1 MGKITVYENNKRRGS
16 TSQAFNVVTKKEL
29 MREHTLDFSILNNN
43 PIYKEIT
50 QFSVFEN
57 KGQLFDISSI
67 DSDSGKENITAVS
80 AEHVSYRA
88 NKYKIPEHYAFVG
101 TVEEIAQ
108 DILKVSGAETEFTI
122 GECCDLGTVSFSIN
136 NDKEITARAALFGMA
151 ALGVEIDYDNFS
163 VNIPQRIGKDLG
175 KTFRFGID
183 LEDFRRRW
191 QIGNGWTYDIAIADI
206 QKIPNFSGI
215 TFSLGDDVMA
225 EDSFIGDSIK
235 NRVISYVEND
245 DNPAENS
252 ITMGVFIADAE
263 SKNVETDR
271 IANTAN
277 DTANTAKSTADEAKK
292 TADNSVQQEEKYSN
306 VSISHENGFMAENKA
321 GTQRVIMNADDCF
334 VVQVLQDGKWVTV
347 NSLEAFGL
355 LVDRLTSSEAK
366 DRFCVKI
373 GKIEETDSKGQ
384 SVTKYGLELHDEH
397 EKKLSI
403 FYLNGDTGIR
413 FDAERMLFDVLKS
426 LDFTCGNILRLEAL
440 NTLSLIAPNL
450 SVENTDTKDF
460 GYGVTGLYEFDIL
473 SSTGEPD
480 TIHIRMVNG
489 IVVNIY

>member
-151 ALGVEIDYDNFS
+151 ALGVEIDYDNFT

-175 KTFRFGID
+175 KIFRFGID

-191 QIGNGWTYDIAIADI
+191 QVGNGWTYDIAIADI
-206 QKIPNFSGI
+206 QKIPDFSGI

-277 DTANTAKSTADEAKK
+277 DTANTAKSTADEAKE
-292 TADNSVQQEEKYSN
+292 TADNSVQQKEKYSN

-321 GTQRVIMNADDCF
+321 GTQRVLMNADDCF
-334 VVQVLQDGKWVTV
+334 VVQVLQNGEWVTI
-347 NSLEAFGL
+347 NSVEAFGML
-355 LVDRLTSSEAK
+355 TPRLTNQEAK
-366 DRFCVKI
+366 DRFYVTV
-373 GKIEETDSKGQ
+373 GKIDTDS
-384 SVTKYGLELHDEH
+384 YGLEFHNIRGNKDEVVARIGQL
-397 EKKLSI
+397 EGSGNLVIEATNSPI
-403 FYLNGDTGIR
+403 T
-413 FDAERMLFDVLKS
+413 LKS
-426 LDFTCGNILRLEAL
+426 AEGYDINVIDSNGEYK
-440 NTLSLIAPNL
+440 SLKKP
-450 SVENTDTKDF
+450 
-460 GYGVTGLYEFDIL
+460 GYTGDIL
-473 SSTGEPD
+473 FKTDKDGRGFIYVDNGQITTVTLPD
-480 TIHIRMVNG
+480 
-489 IVVNIY
+489 